1 MLGILHLNL
10 FFQGAVLELLAVK
23 MVAALIMFVISIS
36 VAFILIIRKFNIAL
50 ALGLALL
57 IYSLP
62 LLGLDAMK
70 VLAETFTKTLL
81 ETIASLVLAMFLAD
95 LYRSTHVAESVVK
108 SLEMLSPRIAA
119 ISIPAIIG
127 LLPMPAGAYISATII
142 NPLYTECRL
151 TSQERIFLN
160 YWFRHIWV
168 TIWPLYQSV
177 ILASAILNMSFDT
190 IIMHN
195 WPIFIASI
203 LSGIIVSRTAI
214 YRINSNCIG
223 YRDEDLKGLVH
234 LWPFIAIVIMS
245 MVLRLSLPLVLAIII
260 VVFMIVYKPSV
271 DIIRGSFKYS
281 LDPTIITLIV
291 ESMIFSRTIVETGLA
306 HQLAVHL
313 APYAD
318 VAVFT
323 IPFTMVTATGFEFTF
338 VTIAFPAI
346 LPLLTEYRIPLAFL
360 GGYIGAMLSPA
371 HACFVLTAKFFR
383 SNLGSVY
390 KRYLILAVGLTI
402 AITAAILTICNGA
415 AF

>member
-1 MLGILHLNL
+1 
-10 FFQGAVLELLAVK
+10 LELLAIK
-23 MVAALIMFVISIS
+23 MVATLILFLISIAI
-36 VAFILIIRKFNIAL
+36 AFILIVRKFNIAL

-62 LLGLDAMK
+62 LLGSDTVK
-70 VLAETFTKTLL
+70 VFVETFTRTLL

-95 LYRSTHVAESVVK
+95 LYRSTYIADSVVK
-108 SLEMLSPRIAA
+108 SLEMLSPRVAA

-151 TSQERIFLN
+151 TSQEKTFLN

-168 TIWPLYQSV
+168 TIWPLYQSI
-177 ILASAILNMSFDT
+177 ILASAILNMSFDA
-190 IIMHN
+190 IILHN

-203 LSGIIVSRTAI
+203 FSGIIVSRTII

-223 YRDEDLKGLVH
+223 CRDRDFKGLVH
-234 LWPFIAIVIMS
+234 LWPFMAIVIMS
-245 MVLRLSLPLVLAIII
+245 MVLKLSLPLTLAIII
-260 VVFMIVYKPSV
+260 MMLIAVYRPSMDMIKS
-271 DIIRGSFKYS
+271 SFRYS
-281 LDPTIITLIV
+281 LDPTIITLII

-306 HQLAVHL
+306 HQLAVYL

-318 VAVFT
+318 IAVFM
-323 IPFTMVTATGFEFTF
+323 IPFIMVTATGFEFTF

-346 LPLLTEYRIPLAFL
+346 LPLLTDYRITLAFL
-360 GGYIGAMLSPA
+360 GGYMGAMLSPA

-383 SNLGSVY
+383 SDLGSVY
-390 KRYLILAVGLTI
+390 RRYLILAAGLTI
-402 AITAAILTICNGA
+402 AIVIAIVAIINSTI
-415 AF
+415 FYLQKLEV